1 MESICWE
8 RLEKANDNH
17 AVLTFE
23 DTNSLLFELTYILN
37 KQFRETANKNWLKT
51 KRQSVNRKLEKK
63 IKVQN
68 IVIKNMVFATCF
80 VDDVEFYSELDSF
93 RKVHS

>member
-23 DTNSLLFELTYILN
+23 DTSSLLFELTYILN
-37 KQFRETANKNWLKT
+37 KQFRQTANKN
-51 KRQSVNRKLEKK
+51 
-63 IKVQN
+63 
-68 IVIKNMVFATCF
+68 
-80 VDDVEFYSELDSF
+80 
-93 RKVHS
+93 

>member
-8 RLEKANDNH
+8 RLEKANDNQ

-37 KQFRETANKNWLKT
+37 KQFRQTANKN
-51 KRQSVNRKLEKK
+51 
-63 IKVQN
+63 
-68 IVIKNMVFATCF
+68 
-80 VDDVEFYSELDSF
+80 
-93 RKVHS
+93 